1 MPQRITIRG
10 LLRFTRLAD
19 GFCVFV
25 CLVAAAV
32 YSVHGDFLMA
42 STLIGGAAI
51 SAACYYWQPAKFL
64 SSKLLLNKG

>member
-1 MPQRITIRG
+1 MAQKITIRG
-10 LLRFTRLAD
+10 LLRFARLAD
-19 GFCVFV
+19 GFSVFA

-32 YSVHGDFLMA
+32 YLVHRDFLMA

-51 SAACYYWQPAKFL
+51 SAACYYWQPAKLL